1 MWTSRLGTGRFAS
14 QSARVLVSAPLGLR
28 ALRRRRGSDS
38 FFALLRGCGGRRA
51 RSCFLGRSLRL
62 IRTEEVRRMAPARAR
77 MYAQTLLQELTLT
90 ASQVVRRRAM
100 PSRNSWPASP
110 LLRCRRA

>member
-1 MWTSRLGTGRFAS
+1 
-14 QSARVLVSAPLGLR
+14 
-28 ALRRRRGSDS
+28 
-38 FFALLRGCGGRRA
+38 
-51 RSCFLGRSLRL
+51 
-62 IRTEEVRRMAPARAR
+62 

-100 PSRNSWPASP
+100 PSRNSRPASP